1 MIKEGL
7 SVRELEELVRKYL
20 KNPTA
25 RKQAPAQTELPSEYT
40 KMLSHIG
47 KFFSND
53 ISVRRSASG
62 KGTMTVKFASD
73 EEVQRFLE
81 ALEKADI

>member
-1 MIKEGL
+1 MKITMAHGSGGKSSAQLMKDIFG
-7 SVRELEELVRKYL
+7 KY
-20 KNPTA
+20 
-25 RKQAPAQTELPSEYT
+25 
-40 KMLSHIG
+40 
-47 KFFSND
+47 FSND

-73 EEVQRFLE
+73 EEVRKFLE